1 MAMNDLFQ
9 ALQMFDTGAKELATG
24 RAIRS
29 ASEQAQMINQIE
41 GDEFK
46 KRQEFT
52 NLGQGLAAQLSALGA
67 SPQQVQQMS
76 QNYMPQQIQG
86 PQDFFTQAAMA
97 GSPGAQQQLQQAG
110 QQVQAGLA
118 SAPLNRQQVEQ
129 NKLGWASLMG
139 TQQIAAAEASDKA
152 AQKTAERQVPDFE
165 IMPGIIPQD
174 EDVKKIKELNQARIS
189 IQQNMKRLEAM
200 VKESGTEAFTVTS
213 NASTKMVTLYKGM
226 IANLRKIDELGVLN
240 EADIPE
246 LKGQLP
252 DPTSWTQS
260 GKNVMEVYQ
269 EFKQSLDD
277 KVTAAGLARGYVPV
291 ATSPLRRNAIGI
303 QRQQKE
309 EATLGAAQQRMQA
322 VQGTPEAERM
332 QQLLE
337 AMKARTPKG
346 M

>member
-9 ALQMFDTGAKELATG
+9 ALNMFNQGAKELATG

-29 ASEQAQMINQIE
+29 ASEQAQQINMME
-41 GDEFK
+41 GKEFE
-46 KRQEFT
+46 KRQALT
-52 NLGQGLAAQLSALGA
+52 QLGQGLAAQLSSVGA
-67 SPQQVQQMS
+67 SPQQVQQMAA
-76 QNYMPQQIQG
+76 NYIPQQLQG
-86 PQDFFTQAAMA
+86 PQDFFQQAAMA
-97 GSPGAQQQLQQAG
+97 KSPEAKQQWQQAG
-110 QQVQAGLA
+110 QQIQAGLA
-118 SAPLNRQQVEQ
+118 SAPLTKQQIEQ

-139 TQQIAAAEASDKA
+139 TQQMAMAEASGKSQ
-152 AQKTAERQVPDFE
+152 QKVAERQVPDFE

-174 EDVKKIKELNQARIS
+174 EDVKKIKELNQARLA
-189 IQQNMKRLEAM
+189 IQQNMKRLEAQI
-200 VKESGTEAFTVTS
+200 KENGTEAFTVTG
-213 NASTKMVTLYKGM
+213 NASTKMETLYKGM
-226 IANLRKIDELGVLN
+226 LANLRKIDELGVLN
-240 EADIPE
+240 EADIPQLE
-246 LKGQLP
+246 GQLP
-252 DPTSWTQS
+252 DPTAWTRS

-291 ATSPLRRNAIGI
+291 ASSPLRRNAIGI

-309 EATLGAAQQRMQA
+309 ESTLGAAQQRLQA